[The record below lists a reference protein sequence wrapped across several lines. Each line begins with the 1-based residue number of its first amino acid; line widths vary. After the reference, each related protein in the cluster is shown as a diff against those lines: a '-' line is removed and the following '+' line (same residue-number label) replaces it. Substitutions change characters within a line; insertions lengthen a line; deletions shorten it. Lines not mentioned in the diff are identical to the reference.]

1 MKLLFEFFSEV
12 WATAEAMAPYL
23 LFGFALAG
31 LLSQLVTEE
40 TVERHLG
47 KAGFW
52 STLKA
57 SLLGVPLP
65 LCSCGVIPVA
75 ASLRSHGASRGA
87 TTGFL
92 ISTPQTGVDSVL
104 ATYGMLGPVV
114 AVFRVVAAFV
124 SGLIGGVLVDAF
136 GGPAPP
142 SGLLKAKA
150 DGCSDSHVERGFL
163 PALRYGFI
171 TLPASI
177 GNALIVGMLIA
188 GALGALLPDG
198 SIPVWLGSGIVGM
211 LAMLALGVPMYV
223 CATSSIPV
231 AAAMVAK
238 GMSPGAALVFLMT
251 GPATNAATIGVL
263 WRALGRRA
271 AVLYVAVV
279 AASALASGFL
289 LDAFFA
295 GSMLESGAHGGRH
308 LLPPWAGTVS
318 AVILF
323 TLILLPRFWKGGHAS
338 CSVDDGETA
347 MELAVDG
354 MTCQHCAESARKAGM
369 ACSGVSSVEVD
380 LRGGRVRVVGPD
392 LREQELCAAFEAA
405 GFRAKALE
413 RG

>member
-1 MKLLFEFFSEV
+1 MKYLLECIREV
-12 WATAEAMAPYL
+12 WGTAEAMAPYL

-31 LLSQLVTEE
+31 LLSQVVTQA

-47 KAGFW
+47 KTGFW

-124 SGLIGGVLVDAF
+124 SGLVGGVLVDAF
-136 GGPAPP
+136 GGPAPTT
-142 SGLLKAKA
+142 GLLQAKA
-150 DGCSDSHVERGFL
+150 DTCGETHEERGVL
-163 PALRYGFI
+163 PALRYGFV
-171 TLPASI
+171 TLPGSI
-177 GNALIVGMLIA
+177 GNALMVGMLIA
-188 GALGALLPDG
+188 GGLGALLPDG
-198 SIPVWLGSGIVGM
+198 AIPAWLGSGIVGM
-211 LAMLALGVPMYV
+211 LAMMALGVPMYV

-231 AAAMVAK
+231 AAAMIAK

-279 AASALASGFL
+279 AGSALASGFL
-289 LDAFFA
+289 LDALLA
-295 GSMLESGAHGGRH
+295 GSMLEHGGQAGRH
-308 LLPPWAGTVS
+308 LLPHWAGTV
-318 AVILF
+318 AAIILLA
-323 TLILLPRFWKGGHAS
+323 LILVPRVLGRRRAS
-338 CSVDDGETA
+338 GPVVEGATA
-347 MELAVDG
+347 VELEVGG

-369 ACSGVSSVEVD
+369 SCSGVSSVEVD
-380 LRGGRVRVVGPD
+380 LRGGRVRVAGPNP
-392 LREQELCAAFEAA
+392 REQELRAALEAA
-405 GFRAKALE
+405 GFRAKALD